1 MGSAPIRFLFDYISH
16 NAYLA
21 WTQLPAVAARF
32 GREIAIE
39 PVLFA
44 GLLNSHGQLGP
55 AEVPPKARWMMLDV
69 VRKARRLGVPIAP
82 PHTHPF
88 NPLLALRVTHAAA
101 PGEERRRLVDAL
113 FRATWGESKDVS
125 SPAEVARVASAAGL
139 DGPALVAGAGSD
151 AAKRRLREATERALA
166 DGVFGVPSFLADGA
180 LFWGFD
186 DLGHLALFLGGEDPL
201 QAGDEARFTSY
212 AASARRRRPDEK

>member
-21 WTQLPAVAARF
+21 WTQLGAIAAKH
-32 GREIAIE
+32 GRELEIE

-44 GLLNSHGQLGP
+44 GLLNAHGQLGP

-82 PHTHPF
+82 PATHPF
-88 NPLLALRVTHAAA
+88 HPLLALRVTHAAQ
-101 PGEERRRLVDAL
+101 PGEPRRKLVDAL
-113 FRATWGESKDVS
+113 FRACWGESVDVS
-125 SPAEVARVASAAGL
+125 DPAAVARVARAAGL
-139 DGPALVAGAGSD
+139 DGDALVA
-151 AAKRRLREATERALA
+151 AASTDGVKRQLRDATERALA
-166 DGVFGVPSFLADGA
+166 DGVFGVPTCLVDGA

-186 DLGHLALFLGGEDPL
+186 DLGHLELFLAGSDPL
-201 QAGDEARFTSY
+201 LADDAARFTTY
-212 AASARRRRPDEK
+212 AVSARRRRPDEK

>member
-1 MGSAPIRFLFDYISH
+1 MGAAPIRFLFDYISH

-21 WTQLPAVAARF
+21 WTQLGPVAARF
-32 GREIAIE
+32 GREIEIE

-44 GLLNSHGQLGP
+44 GLLNAHGQLGP

-69 VRKARRLGVPIAP
+69 VRKARRLGVPISP
-82 PHTHPF
+82 PRTHPF

-113 FRATWGESKDVS
+113 FRAVWAESVDVS
-125 SPAEVARVASAAGL
+125 SPGDVARVASAAGL
-139 DGPALVAGAGSD
+139 DGAALVAAAASD
-151 AAKRRLREATERALA
+151 ACKRRLREATDRALA
-166 DGVFGVPSFLADGA
+166 DGVFGVPSFIVDGA

-186 DLGHLALFLGGEDPL
+186 DIGHLELFLAGKDPL
-201 QAGDEARFTSY
+201 QADDAARFTGY